1 MPRFAVVVGKKISK
15 SAVVRNR
22 LRRQLYEVFRKKF
35 LSKITDK
42 NVICLYNGPEKLE
55 NLAQFERACKTLLN
69 ILHQKAEF
77 HFKKSSPR
85 KE

>member
-55 NLAQFERACKTLLN
+55 NLVQFERACKTLFS
-69 ILHQKAEF
+69 ILHQKTEF
-77 HFKKSSPR
+77 HLKKPSLR